1 MNMDP
6 RPSIGVSGLDTVLLG
21 GVLPER
27 SSRVR
32 GGPDTGKVILGRQ
45 YLLAGTKC
53 DETAFYLSD
62 GIVVSEKLVNRRG
75 ILSGTPKAAEP
86 S

>member
-1 MNMDP
+1 MDP
-6 RPSIGVSGLDTVLLG
+6 RPSIGVSGLATVLLI
-21 GVLPER
+21 GVLPDR
-27 SSRVR
+27 FYCVL
-32 GGPDTGKVILGRQ
+32 GCPDTVEEILGRQ
-45 YLLAGTKC
+45 YLLAGTEC